1 MADTSKNDSKMLKV
15 LRVDSSARAENSTTR
30 KLTESLL
37 AHLSEGHNLDVTLRD
52 VAKGLPFV
60 TPDWVGANF
69 TDPAERSAEQAKSLT
84 QSDALIAEVQAADV
98 LVIGVPVYNF
108 GVPAALK
115 AWIDMIARARET
127 FKYTE
132 TGPVG
137 LLTDKKAYLVVA
149 SGGTEVE
156 SAIDFATP
164 YMKHVMGFIGITDV
178 TVISAGQQMMDEKA
192 AEKAE
197 KSIEALAA

>member
-1 MADTSKNDSKMLKV
+1 MSDASQKGGKVLKV

-37 AHLSEGHNLDVTLRD
+37 SHLSEKQELDITLRN
-52 VAKGLPFV
+52 VAEGLPFV
-60 TPDWVGANF
+60 SPDWVGANF
-69 TDPAERSAEQAKSLT
+69 TDPADRTAEQQKTLA
-84 QSDALIAEVQAADV
+84 QSDTLIAEVQAADV

-137 LLTDKKAYLVVA
+137 LVSGKKAYLVVA
-149 SGGTEVE
+149 SGGTEVG
-156 SAIDFATP
+156 SGIDFATP
-164 YMKHVMGFIGITDV
+164 YMKHILSFIGVTDV
-178 TVISAGQQMMDEKA
+178 TVIAAGQQMMDEKA
-192 AEKAE
+192 SEKAE

>member
-1 MADTSKNDSKMLKV
+1 MSDASQKGGKVLKV

-37 AHLSEGHNLDVTLRD
+37 SHLSEKQELDITLRN
-52 VAKGLPFV
+52 VAEGLPFV
-60 TPDWVGANF
+60 SPDWVGANF
-69 TDPAERSAEQAKSLT
+69 TDPADRNAEQQKTLA
-84 QSDALIAEVQAADV
+84 QSDALIAEVQSADI

-132 TGPVG
+132 NGPVG
-137 LLTDKKAYLVVA
+137 LLSGKKAYLIVA

-156 SAIDFATP
+156 SGIDYATP
-164 YMKHVMGFIGITDV
+164 YMKHVLGFIGVTDV
-178 TVISAGQQMMDEKA
+178 TVIAAGQQMMDEKA
-192 AEKAE
+192 SEKAE

>member
-1 MADTSKNDSKMLKV
+1 MSDTTQKGSKVIKV

-30 KLTESLL
+30 KLTDSLL
-37 AHLSEGHNLDVTLRD
+37 SHLAEKQELDITLRN
-52 VAKGLPFV
+52 VADGLPFV
-60 TPDWVGANF
+60 SPDWVGANF
-69 TDPAERSAEQAKSLT
+69 TDPADRNADQQKTLA
-84 QSDALIAEVQAADV
+84 QSDALIAEVQAADI

-137 LLTDKKAYLVVA
+137 LVSGKKAYLVVA
-149 SGGTEVE
+149 SGGTEVG
-156 SAIDFATP
+156 SGIDFATP
-164 YMKHVMGFIGITDV
+164 YMKHILSFIGVTDV
-178 TVISAGQQMMDEKA
+178 TVIAAGQQMMDEEA
-192 AEKAE
+192 SEKAE

>member
-1 MADTSKNDSKMLKV
+1 MSEASQKGGKVLKV

-30 KLTESLL
+30 KLIESLL
-37 AHLSEGHNLDVTLRD
+37 SHLSEKQELDITLRN
-52 VAKGLPFV
+52 VAEGLPFV
-60 TPDWVGANF
+60 SPDWVGANF
-69 TDPAERSAEQAKSLT
+69 TDPADRNAEQQKTLA

-137 LLTDKKAYLVVA
+137 LVSGKKAYLVVA
-149 SGGTEVE
+149 SGGTEVG
-156 SAIDFATP
+156 SGIDFATP
-164 YMKHVMGFIGITDV
+164 YMKHILSFIGVTDV
-178 TVISAGQQMMDEKA
+178 TVIAAGQQMMDEKA
-192 AEKAE
+192 SEKAE

>member
-1 MADTSKNDSKMLKV
+1 MSDTSQKGSKVLKV

-37 AHLSEGHNLDVTLRD
+37 SHLSEKQELDITLRN
-52 VAKGLPFV
+52 VAEGLPFV
-60 TPDWVGANF
+60 SPDWVGANF
-69 TDPAERSAEQAKSLT
+69 TDPADRNAEQQKTLA

-137 LLTDKKAYLVVA
+137 LVSGKKAYLVVA
-149 SGGTEVE
+149 SGGTEVG
-156 SAIDFATP
+156 SGIDFATP
-164 YMKHVMGFIGITDV
+164 YMKHILSFIGVTDV
-178 TVISAGQQMMDEKA
+178 TVIAAGQQMMDEKA
-192 AEKAE
+192 SENAE

>member
-1 MADTSKNDSKMLKV
+1 MSDASQKGSKVLKV

-37 AHLSEGHNLDVTLRD
+37 SHLSEKQELDITLRN
-52 VAKGLPFV
+52 VAEGLPFV
-60 TPDWVGANF
+60 SPDWVGANF
-69 TDPAERSAEQAKSLT
+69 TDSADRNAEQQKTLA

-137 LLTDKKAYLVVA
+137 LVSGKKAYLVVA
-149 SGGTEVE
+149 SGGTEVG
-156 SAIDFATP
+156 SGIDFATP
-164 YMKHVMGFIGITDV
+164 YMKHILSFIGVTDV
-178 TVISAGQQMMDEKA
+178 TVIAAGQQMMDEKA
-192 AEKAE
+192 SEKAE

>member
-1 MADTSKNDSKMLKV
+1 MA
-15 LRVDSSARAENSTTR
+15 E
-30 KLTESLL
+30 
-37 AHLSEGHNLDVTLRD
+37 
-52 VAKGLPFV
+52 
-60 TPDWVGANF
+60 
-69 TDPAERSAEQAKSLT
+69 
-84 QSDALIAEVQAADV
+84 SDALIAEVQAADV

-132 TGPVG
+132 NGPVG
-137 LLTDKKAYLVVA
+137 LLTNKKAYLVVA
-149 SGGTEVE
+149 SGGTEVG

>member
-1 MADTSKNDSKMLKV
+1 MSDTSQKGSKVLKV

-37 AHLSEGHNLDVTLRD
+37 SHLSEKQELDINLRN
-52 VAKGLPFV
+52 VAEGLPFV
-60 TPDWVGANF
+60 SPDWVGANF
-69 TDPAERSAEQAKSLT
+69 TDPADRNAEQQKTLA

-137 LLTDKKAYLVVA
+137 LVSGKKAYLVVA
-149 SGGTEVE
+149 SGGTEVG
-156 SAIDFATP
+156 SGIDFATP
-164 YMKHVMGFIGITDV
+164 YMKHILSFIGVTDV
-178 TVISAGQQMMDEKA
+178 TVIAAGQQMMDEKA
-192 AEKAE
+192 SEKAE

>member
-1 MADTSKNDSKMLKV
+1 MSDTSQKGSKVLKV

-37 AHLSEGHNLDVTLRD
+37 SHLSEKQELDITLRN
-52 VAKGLPFV
+52 VAEGLPFV
-60 TPDWVGANF
+60 SPDWVGANF
-69 TDPAERSAEQAKSLT
+69 TDPADRNAEQQKTLA

-137 LLTDKKAYLVVA
+137 LVSGKKAYLVVA
-149 SGGTEVE
+149 SGGTEVG
-156 SAIDFATP
+156 SGIDFATP
-164 YMKHVMGFIGITDV
+164 YMKHILSFIGVTDV
-178 TVISAGQQMMDEKA
+178 TVIAAGQQMMDEKA
-192 AEKAE
+192 SEKAE

>member
-1 MADTSKNDSKMLKV
+1 VQSAD
-15 LRVDSSARAENSTTR
+15 
-30 KLTESLL
+30 
-37 AHLSEGHNLDVTLRD
+37 
-52 VAKGLPFV
+52 
-60 TPDWVGANF
+60 
-69 TDPAERSAEQAKSLT
+69 
-84 QSDALIAEVQAADV
+84 I

-132 TGPVG
+132 NGSVG
-137 LLTDKKAYLVVA
+137 LLSGKKAYLIVA

-156 SAIDFATP
+156 SGIDYATP
-164 YMKHVMGFIGITDV
+164 YMKHVLGFIGVTDV
-178 TVISAGQQMMDEKA
+178 TVIAAGQQMMDEKA
-192 AEKAE
+192 SEKAE

>member
-1 MADTSKNDSKMLKV
+1 MSDASQKGDKALKV

-37 AHLSEGHNLDVTLRD
+37 SHLSESHDLDITLRN
-52 VAKGLPFV
+52 VAEGLPFV
-60 TPDWVGANF
+60 SPDWVGANF
-69 TDPAERSAEQAKSLT
+69 TDPAERNAEQKKVLA
-84 QSDALIAEVQAADV
+84 QSDALIAEVRAADI

-132 TGPVG
+132 NGPVG
-137 LLTDKKAYLVVA
+137 LLSGKKAYLVVA

-156 SAIDFATP
+156 SGIDYATP
-164 YMKHVMGFIGITDV
+164 YMKHVLGFIGVTDV
-178 TVISAGQQMMDEKA
+178 TVIAAGQQMMDEKA
-192 AEKAE
+192 SEKAE
-197 KSIEALAA
+197 KLIEALAA

>member
-1 MADTSKNDSKMLKV
+1 M
-15 LRVDSSARAENSTTR
+15 
-30 KLTESLL
+30 
-37 AHLSEGHNLDVTLRD
+37 SEKQELDITLRN
-52 VAKGLPFV
+52 VAEGLPFV
-60 TPDWVGANF
+60 SPDWVGANF
-69 TDPAERSAEQAKSLT
+69 TDPADRNAEQQKTLA

-137 LLTDKKAYLVVA
+137 LVSGKKAYLVVA
-149 SGGTEVE
+149 SGGTEVG
-156 SAIDFATP
+156 SGIDFATP
-164 YMKHVMGFIGITDV
+164 YMKHILSFIGVTDV
-178 TVISAGQQMMDEKA
+178 TVIAAGQQMMDEKA
-192 AEKAE
+192 SEKAE

>member
-1 MADTSKNDSKMLKV
+1 MSDTSQKGSKVLKV

-37 AHLSEGHNLDVTLRD
+37 SHLSEKQELAITLRN
-52 VAKGLPFV
+52 VAEGLPFV
-60 TPDWVGANF
+60 SPDWVGANF
-69 TDPAERSAEQAKSLT
+69 TDPADRNAEQQKTLA

-137 LLTDKKAYLVVA
+137 LVSGKKAYLVVA
-149 SGGTEVE
+149 SGGTEVG
-156 SAIDFATP
+156 SGIDFATP
-164 YMKHVMGFIGITDV
+164 YMKHILSFIGVTDV
-178 TVISAGQQMMDEKA
+178 TVIAAGQQMMDEKA
-192 AEKAE
+192 SEKAE

>member
-1 MADTSKNDSKMLKV
+1 MADASRNDSKVVKV

-69 TDPAERSAEQAKSLT
+69 TDPAERDASQAKSLAE
-84 QSDALIAEVQAADV
+84 SDALIAEVQAADV

-132 TGPVG
+132 NGPVG
-137 LLTDKKAYLVVA
+137 LLTNKKAYLVVA
-149 SGGTEVE
+149 SGGTEVG

>member
-1 MADTSKNDSKMLKV
+1 MSDTSQKGSKVLKV

-37 AHLSEGHNLDVTLRD
+37 SHLSEKQELDITLRN
-52 VAKGLPFV
+52 VAEGLPFV
-60 TPDWVGANF
+60 SPDWVGANF
-69 TDPAERSAEQAKSLT
+69 TDPADRNAEQQKTLA

-137 LLTDKKAYLVVA
+137 LVSGKKAYLVVA
-149 SGGTEVE
+149 SGGTEVG
-156 SAIDFATP
+156 SGIDFATP
-164 YMKHVMGFIGITDV
+164 YMKHVLGFIGVTDV
-178 TVISAGQQMMDEKA
+178 TVIAAGQQMMDEKA
-192 AEKAE
+192 SEKAE